1 MMSLTNAVKQFYGLE
16 VAALPKVTCTD
27 GAQAPEPAMAYLLTA
42 HEELQKQ
49 RDVAAAYPLLTRM
62 GLMQLN
68 DLLRCDMT
76 ELSRTHNISDDVFQE
91 LNGVIAYAADIVRLF
106 AERGERISGILPD
119 VQETPIESLGLG
131 TRTVNAFERFR
142 NKMRNACSGCD
153 KKALCMGGCP
163 LMPEIVFCNSEKD
176 I

>member
-1 MMSLTNAVKQFYGLE
+1 MSSS
-16 VAALPKVTCTD
+16 LPKKDTGDEMNEKTVTID
-27 GAQAPEPAMAYLLTA
+27 IHDLEISD
-42 HEELQKQ
+42 KSK
-49 RDVAAAYPLLTRM
+49 RLLTRM

-76 ELSRTHNISDDVFQE
+76 ELSRTHNISHDVFQE
-91 LNGVIAYAADIVRLF
+91 LNGVIAYAEDIVRFF

-119 VQETPIESLGLG
+119 VQEMPIESLGLG
-131 TRTVNAFERFR
+131 TRTVNAFEHFR

-163 LMPEIVFCNSEKD
+163 LMPEIVFCNSEKRH
-176 I
+176 IEE